1 MTQPYA
7 AGSLYSTVDD
17 LYRWDQALLTE
28 KILSARSKERMFTP
42 GLSDYGYAWTIST
55 KNGVTT
61 IEHGGGINGF
71 NTLLTRNPDS
81 KRVIILLNNTGGAP
95 LTPIADSIRMILDGK
110 EPAMPKRPTAA
121 MLLKTHGE
129 SGLAAALAQA
139 KNMQAGSEYDAG
151 SGELSRLAN
160 QLLAIGKTADAL
172 ELAKRLA
179 EDSPKSAAAA
189 VLLARAHRASGHR
202 IEAVQNYSRAIELSE
217 TPRAFLIYTDAIREI
232 SALEQ
237 KSRR

>member
-1 MTQPYA
+1 
-7 AGSLYSTVDD
+7 
-17 LYRWDQALLTE
+17 
-28 KILSARSKERMFTP
+28 
-42 GLSDYGYAWTIST
+42 
-55 KNGVTT
+55 
-61 IEHGGGINGF
+61 
-71 NTLLTRNPDS
+71 
-81 KRVIILLNNTGGAP
+81 
-95 LTPIADSIRMILDGK
+95 
-110 EPAMPKRPTAA
+110 